1 MDENGGSVRTFQI
14 LEGFICR
21 AASAVLHPTC
31 LFSSPASQR
40 RQRRST
46 PARKGYSIT
55 ITAVRR
61 FFDSDPPGD
70 VELRRP
76 NLPLETRYRLRPPRP
91 PQHPQ
96 LTFIQLQNS
105 QHFFSFS
112 CGFQIYP
119 VLMSR
124 RAPNPA
130 AERAAQN
137 ALTIKSLLKLEGNKT
152 CADCKR
158 NKREQDSEA
167 EMQAPFTDLKCRRSK
182 MGELESGN
190 LCVH

>member
-1 MDENGGSVRTFQI
+1 MRWVKVRNGLGEMDENGGSVRTFQI

-96 LTFIQLQNS
+96 LTFIQLPNS
-105 QHFFSFS
+105 EHFFLLFLR
-112 CGFQIYP
+112 I
-119 VLMSR
+119 
-124 RAPNPA
+124 PNLPCSDV
-130 AERAAQN
+130 
-137 ALTIKSLLKLEGNKT
+137 T
-152 CADCKR
+152 
-158 NKREQDSEA
+158 
-167 EMQAPFTDLKCRRSK
+167 
-182 MGELESGN
+182 ESPQPGR
-190 LCVH
+190 